1 MGAGNVTCVTK
12 ASGLVVCYGRV
23 TRDGEVIR
31 GKGFAV
37 TRQRSLA
44 AAKRL
49 AVASLREKIR
59 LADQNQLPDPVKE
72 RTTLRQ
78 WVGLESDT
86 GWATAK
92 KADLQPWSWVRY
104 EGLLR
109 NHILPFLG
117 RTRLGAIGPPQILAW
132 RDWML
137 AKPGPNGPRALTEVR
152 AAETLLRACLKEAAV
167 HKYPTDDAIHKMRHV
182 KAKHTKPPAI
192 TAAQFLKLLEAA
204 AGDPAGEPW
213 RTMYV
218 TAYFGMT
225 RDGET
230 RGLDWRHVLFAASQI
245 DVSQQYDRLG
255 KVREP
260 KEGSTGLVDLP
271 AEAMAVLLK
280 HQLETEHVLGRPVA
294 LDEPVFTFR
303 GKRIRYEYA
312 RRALKRH
319 LAAAELPD
327 DLGWHSFRRG
337 GATAHASVNTDPLTL
352 RQLMRHTDIAVTQ
365 GYLRPVAQG
374 GAAAAERVAARVR
387 EQ

>member
-1 MGAGNVTCVTK
+1 MGSGNVTCTTS
-12 ASGLVVCYGRV
+12 AAGLTVCYGRV
-23 TRDGEVIR
+23 TKDGEKIR

-37 TRQRSLA
+37 TKQRTLS

-49 AVASLREKIR
+49 AAASLREKIR
-59 LADQNQLPDPVKE
+59 LWEQHKLPDPLKE
-72 RTTLRQ
+72 RTTLRE
-78 WVGLESDT
+78 WVGLASDT
-86 GWATAK
+86 GWAATR

-109 NHILPFLG
+109 NHILPRLG
-117 RTRLGAIGPPQILAW
+117 KLRLGAIGPPQILEW
-132 RDWML
+132 RDWMQR
-137 AKPGPNGPRALTEVR
+137 KPGPNGPRALTEVR
-152 AAETLLRACLKEAAV
+152 AAETLLRACLKDAAV
-167 HKYPTDDAIHKMRHV
+167 SKYPTDDAIHKMRHV

-230 RGLDWRHVLFAASQI
+230 RGLDWRHVLFASSQI

-255 KVREP
+255 KVRDP

-271 AEAMAVLLK
+271 AEAMAVLLH
-280 HQLETEHVLGRPVA
+280 HQLTAEHALGRAVG
-294 LDEPVFTFR
+294 LDEPVFTWKGR
-303 GKRIRYEYA
+303 RIKYEMA
-312 RRALKRH
+312 RRTLKRH
-319 LAAAELPD
+319 LAAAGLPD
-327 DLGWHSFRRG
+327 DIGWHSFRRG
-337 GATAHASVNTDPLTL
+337 GATAHASVSTDPLTL

-365 GYLRPVAQG
+365 GYIRPVAMG
-374 GAAAAERVAARVR
+374 GRAAAERVAARVR